1 MSGEFSVVIVGK
13 PNSGKST
20 LFNRIVG
27 KREAITHSTPGV
39 TRDTIEEIVSWNG
52 SRFKIIDTGGF
63 CFTRGNYLNEEIT
76 RRVLEYSRRADL
88 IIFLVDALTGLTS
101 EDQSLFNNIRRM
113 YDKIICAVN
122 KVDNEQMIPAVNEFY
137 SLGFSRLFPVSAIQG
152 RGVGDLL
159 DEVVERLPSSRP
171 PLRKEKEALN
181 IAIIGKPNVG
191 KSSVLNRLIGD
202 ERNIVSETPGTTRDS
217 INLHLKYHGKD
228 VVIVDTAGIKKKY
241 KKERGLEGLTTMK
254 SLRSVDQADV
264 VLAIIDASRYSI
276 TRQDMRVIS
285 LAHKSR
291 RGLIIVFNKWDL
303 VDTGQFSFGDFRKIV
318 YDSLPFVKYAPMITV
333 SALSGKRISKI
344 LPVCFTIQ
352 EERTKRIPTP
362 VFNRELGRITE
373 QNPPS
378 FYKGG
383 TGKIYYGTQIDIE
396 PPTFKL
402 FVNNSSYFPR
412 SYRRYINNQLRKVFT
427 FEGTAVRLLFNS
439 REH

>member
-1 MSGEFSVVIVGK
+1 MGSEFTVVIVGK

-39 TRDTIEEIVSWNG
+39 TRDTIEEIVSWSG

-63 CFTRGNYLNEEIT
+63 CFSRGNYLNEEIT
-76 RRVLEYSRRADL
+76 RRVLDCSRAADL
-88 IIFLVDALTGLTS
+88 IIFLVDGLTGLTG
-101 EDQSLFNNIRRM
+101 EDQSLFKNIRRM
-113 YDKIICAVN
+113 HDKIVCAVN
-122 KVDNEQMIPAVNEFY
+122 KIDNEKSRLNISEFY
-137 SLGFSRLFPVSAIQG
+137 SLGVEKLFPVSAIQG
-152 RGVGDLL
+152 VGIGDLL
-159 DEVVERLPSSRP
+159 DEVVSRLPSSRP
-171 PLRKEKEALN
+171 PVKEKRKSLN

-191 KSSVLNRLIGD
+191 KSSILNRLIGD
-202 ERNIVSETPGTTRDS
+202 QRNIVAETPGTTRDS
-217 INLHLKYHGKD
+217 INLHMKYHGKD

-254 SLRSVDQADV
+254 SLRSAENADV
-264 VLAIIDASRYSI
+264 VLAVIDASRYRI

-285 LAHKSR
+285 IGHKSR
-291 RGLIIVFNKWDL
+291 KGMVILFNKWDL
-303 VDTGQFSFGDFRKIV
+303 VDTGEFSFGDFKKIV
-318 YDSLPFVKYAPMITV
+318 YDSLPFVTYAPMLTV
-333 SALSGKRISKI
+333 SAESGKRLGRII
-344 LPVCFTIQ
+344 PLCFRIQ

-362 VFNRELGRITE
+362 VLNNELQRITA

-378 FYKGG
+378 FYRGG
-383 TGKIYYGTQIDIE
+383 TGKIFYGTQIDIE

-427 FEGTAVRLLFNS
+427 FEGTAVRLLFVS